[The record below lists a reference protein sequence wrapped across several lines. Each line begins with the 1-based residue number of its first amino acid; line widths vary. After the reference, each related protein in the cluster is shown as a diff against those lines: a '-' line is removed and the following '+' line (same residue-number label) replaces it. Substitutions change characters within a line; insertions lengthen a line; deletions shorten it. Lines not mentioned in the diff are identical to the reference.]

1 MPAFI
6 PPALGKTKMAQIPK
20 QIFMKTILLLMLVCL
35 LQTVAFGEDKIY
47 PSEAAQSASNILSK
61 VHAEIADKIRSR
73 LQTEVGMQDLQTLLT
88 FLDSESNS
96 VVQSKIKNKLDLAA
110 NQLETAQNKAE
121 GLLADPDNKT
131 ELSLNADKWLNE
143 IQLQKAEETILLANI
158 GHLRSVI
165 AELLQWDQV
174 LDPVVPPSQISE
186 KLKIRLNEILNR
198 WDQQPNSTN
207 SNQAQIGNIPGD
219 KIPVT
224 LDAGAPK
231 TDLKSQQQQ
240 QVADLQNQRQ
250 HEMVLAPENTANEK
264 QSQQVESDTSNDQ
277 SRQPAPVAAQAHPVK
292 RQSQNNDWRDSRL
305 RADAVVHVLVQNT
318 TPFVLHITFFSPP
331 NFVWPSPG
339 HAFQA
344 MPGQS
349 IQIALR
355 GIAGQGVFFRAT
367 SPNNPYARWGAENQS
382 PIATCGE
389 GGPVSI
395 LVQ

>member
-1 MPAFI
+1 VPAFI